1 MIGGFKKN
9 TSSVLFAFGDFTN
22 GWELLADK
30 DDCLNSIEHAIECGN
45 GLIDV
50 IDGYLIARTFN

>member
-1 MIGGFKKN
+1 VIGGFKKN
-9 TSSVLFAFGDFTN
+9 TSSFLFAFGDFTD
-22 GWELLADK
+22 GWELLADR